1 MRAIKEARKYIER
14 HPDHTDAKTLSQ
26 LVLAL
31 ESEGTF
37 GITGLYDLG
46 YERFRLALQILE
58 EWRLDRHYASK
69 ARLLDLSLQM
79 AKHAPAGGKDD
90 KKKPAADQAPVKEEK
105 KPKKRTTRAT
115 RATRRPSARTPNR
128 LRRRG
133 AVGACPAHRLQ
144 KTSRPGSRAS
154 RRRSSPTR
162 STDCHCSACVSVSCS
177 KGPIAAM
184 PAPSPISRGAR

>member
-14 HPDHTDAKTLSQ
+14 HPDQPDAKTLSQ

-37 GITGLYDLG
+37 GITGLYDLD

-79 AKHAPAGGKDD
+79 AKHAPAGGKDG
-90 KKKPAADQAPVKEEK
+90 KKKPAADQAPLKEEK
-105 KPKKRTTRAT
+105 KAEKKDDK
-115 RATRRPSARTPNR
+115 
-128 LRRRG
+128 G
-133 AVGACPAHRLQ
+133 DK
-144 KTSRPGSRAS
+144 KTERKDA
-154 RRRSSPTR
+154 
-162 STDCHCSACVSVSCS
+162 
-177 KGPIAAM
+177 K
-184 PAPSPISRGAR
+184 